1 MQTIFVSPKHA
12 QPTPQVSKLQSISN
26 GSQIGAE
33 VHALFDAD
41 SERQLASNLLQTAD
55 RPYYFFFKRF
65 FDVTLALLALVLLWP
80 LLGLIALLVK
90 LDSSGSAIFAQERVG
105 VRLRRYN
112 GVTYW
117 ERVLFT
123 CYKFRSMRIDA
134 DQNLHRKFVE
144 AYIAGD
150 DARMASIQPD
160 KKGNTKYKLNGD
172 PRVTRIGQFL
182 RKTSLDELPQIW
194 NVLKGDMSWVGPRP
208 AIPYEVERY
217 SAWHLRRLEAHQGMT
232 GLWQVKGRGELGF
245 DDMVRLDVEYV
256 DNQSFGLDL
265 KIIFGTV
272 PAVLLKRG
280 AQ

>member
-1 MQTIFVSPKHA
+1 MQTVFVSPKHA
-12 QPTPQVSKLQSISN
+12 QATPQVNPLQSISN
-26 GSQIGAE
+26 GGQIGAE
-33 VHALFDAD
+33 VHALFEGDLD
-41 SERQLASNLLQTAD
+41 RQLAGTLLQTAD
-55 RPYYFFFKRF
+55 RSYYFFSKRV
-65 FDVTLALLALVLLWP
+65 FDITLALLALVLLWP
-80 LLGLIALLVK
+80 LLAIISLLVK
-90 LDSSGSAIFAQERVG
+90 LDSPGSAFFAQERVG

-112 GVTYW
+112 GKTYW

-160 KKGNTKYKLNGD
+160 KSGNTKYKLNGD
-172 PRVTRIGQFL
+172 PRVTRVGQFL

-217 SAWHLRRLEAHQGMT
+217 STWHLRRLEAQQGMT

>member
-1 MQTIFVSPKHA
+1 MAIIRHHCFVGQARFTWFRDLCPRA
-12 QPTPQVSKLQSISN
+12 RWCTAAPLQRCNVLGTCFIY
-26 GSQIGAE
+26 
-33 VHALFDAD
+33 
-41 SERQLASNLLQTAD
+41 LLQI
-55 RPYYFFFKRF
+55 P
-65 FDVTLALLALVLLWP
+65 
-80 LLGLIALLVK
+80 
-90 LDSSGSAIFAQERVG
+90 QH
-105 VRLRRYN
+105 
-112 GVTYW
+112 
-117 ERVLFT
+117 
-123 CYKFRSMRIDA
+123 A

-150 DARMASIQPD
+150 DARMSSIQPD
-160 KKGNTKYKLNGD
+160 KKGATKYKLNGD

-217 SAWHLRRLEAHQGMT
+217 SSWHLRRLEAHQGMT

>member
-1 MQTIFVSPKHA
+1 MQTLFVGQKHA
-12 QPTPQVSKLQSISN
+12 QPTPQVHPLQSISS
-26 GSQIGAE
+26 GGQLSAD
-33 VHALFDAD
+33 VHALLETEK
-41 SERQLASNLLQTAD
+41 ERQLSGQLVQTVD
-55 RPYYFFFKRF
+55 RPYYFFFKRV
-65 FDVTLALLALVLLWP
+65 FDVGVALLALLLLWP
-80 LLGLIALLVK
+80 LLAVIAMLVK
-90 LDSSGSAIFAQERVG
+90 LDSPGSAIFAQERVG
-105 VRLRRYN
+105 VRLRRFQ
-112 GVTYW
+112 GKVYW
-117 ERVLFT
+117 ERVMFT
-123 CYKFRSMRIDA
+123 CYKFRSMHINA

-160 KKGNTKYKLNGD
+160 KKEGPKYKLNGD
-172 PRVTRIGQFL
+172 PRITRVGHFL

-208 AIPYEVERY
+208 AILYEVERY
-217 SAWHLRRLEAHQGMT
+217 SAWHLRRLEAMQGMT

-256 DNQSFGLDL
+256 ENQSFGLDL

>member
-1 MQTIFVSPKHA
+1 MQTLFVGQKHA
-12 QPTPQVSKLQSISN
+12 QPTPQVHTLQSISS
-26 GSQIGAE
+26 GSQLGAE
-33 VHALFDAD
+33 VHALLETDH
-41 SERQLASNLLQTAD
+41 ERPLAGHLLQTVD
-55 RPYYFFFKRF
+55 RPYYRFFKRV
-65 FDVTLALLALVLLWP
+65 FDVSVALLALLLLWP
-80 LLGLIALLVK
+80 LLAIIVIMIK
-90 LDSSGSAIFAQERVG
+90 LDSPGSAIFAQERVG
-105 VRLRRYN
+105 VRLRRSQ
-112 GVTYW
+112 GKAYW

-123 CYKFRSMRIDA
+123 CYKFRSMHVNA

-150 DARMASIQPD
+150 DVRMASIQPD
-160 KKGNTKYKLNGD
+160 KKSGPKYKLNGD
-172 PRVTRIGQFL
+172 PRITRVGHFL

-217 SAWHLRRLEAHQGMT
+217 SAWHMRRLEAMQGMT

-256 DNQSFGLDL
+256 ENQSFGLDL
-265 KIIFGTV
+265 KIVFGTV